1 MKYLLWIN
9 EKGEGPYDKSQV
21 VEMLSSGKITDQT
34 QCLPENGSG
43 DWLPAGTVPGLLGV
57 VGTRSRRRN
66 LSLWIAAGILVLVM
80 LLWLAGV
87 YRTKH
92 RSRGQEIGLA
102 GEVLPKDL
110 SDPVLRDR
118 LTMMIAPLQANGDV
132 RSPEGVTT
140 TLAYLRRTVPPIAD
154 DLDAIIAVNGTR
166 MSEQQKQDLVAARKA
181 LDGVL
186 RELALTQTGG
196 DTKRSY
202 EESLESLAT
211 SKQLLTKAAAEF

>member
-1 MKYLLWIN
+1 
-9 EKGEGPYDKSQV
+9 
-21 VEMLSSGKITDQT
+21 
-34 QCLPENGSG
+34 
-43 DWLPAGTVPGLLGV
+43 
-57 VGTRSRRRN
+57 
-66 LSLWIAAGILVLVM
+66 
-80 LLWLAGV
+80 
-87 YRTKH
+87 
-92 RSRGQEIGLA
+92 
-102 GEVLPKDL
+102 
-110 SDPVLRDR
+110 
-118 LTMMIAPLQANGDV
+118 MMIAPLQANGDV